1 MYLIDKLTEQL
12 TRLEDSGFCQALIYQ
27 DSMAVETLGENFA
40 GQIKAQM
47 PEATKVTTAEVD
59 EDTAKDIAE
68 EAKKAEGEQPAG

>member
-1 MYLIDKLTEQL
+1 M
-12 TRLEDSGFCQALIYQ
+12 
-27 DSMAVETLGENFA
+27 V
-40 GQIKAQM
+40 KAQM